1 MRVQVEIACSPRPRE
16 EIEDALR
23 EAGRRLAS
31 RADSVSVE
39 VREGELL
46 TAVLDLEMRQVAQY
60 KVVGDIAA
68 TVKDRAWA
76 FYEDITIR
84 FPKDKS

>member
-1 MRVQVEIACSPRPRE
+1 MRVQVEVVCMPHSHE
-16 EIEDALR
+16 EIERALR
-23 EAGRRLAS
+23 AAGRQLAS

-39 VREGELL
+39 LREGERL
-46 TAVLDLEMRQVAQY
+46 TAVLEFEMRQAAQY

-68 TVKDRAWA
+68 TVKDSAWA

-84 FPKDKS
+84 FPKD